1 MEPGRR
7 HWLAALGLALTAHA
21 GLTLLLQAPPERGSR
36 AAGAGGLEIALAPVA
51 AEAAPETDVQAESQA
66 EPDAQAAPEAQADR
80 KPPAQPEPTEAP
92 VAETEPQI
100 EPEPQNVPEPLA
112 EPEPLVEPLVEP
124 EPRPAAEPATPAAE
138 VTSAPAPSKTP
149 AAARDPQ
156 PAPATEPSKTAQAAA
171 PQQQGGGAVGLEADY
186 FARLQAWLERH
197 RQYPRRAQLRRQ
209 EGTALLYFV
218 IERDGTVIDA
228 RIQRSSGHRLLD
240 REVREMLERARPLP
254 PLPAELAQ
262 AQLEV
267 VVPVRFALR

>member
-66 EPDAQAAPEAQADR
+66 EPDAQAAPEPQADR

-100 EPEPQNVPEPLA
+100 EPEPQNVPEPL
-112 EPEPLVEPLVEP
+112 VEPLVEP
-124 EPRPAAEPATPAAE
+124 EPRPAAEPTTPAAE
-138 VTSAPAPSKTP
+138 VTSAPAPSQPPTT
-149 AAARDPQ
+149 ARDPQ

-171 PQQQGGGAVGLEADY
+171 PQQQGGGAVGLEVDY

-218 IERDGTVIDA
+218 IDRDGTVIEA